1 MNHSFRSIWSETTGC
16 WVAVAETARAR
27 GKRSRS
33 ASCASRRA
41 AHAATCRTSLRIVVA
56 GVALAALSAGTAHAS
71 TCGGTAV
78 ANGGTCA
85 PGSFSPTVNDNLAGS
100 ATVSGG
106 DTIGVSGAW
115 TGAGG
120 DPGYTLT
127 PIGSTTIVSG
137 NPNQPLLSLGG
148 KTHNVSTPDSITG
161 TRTSVATYDSSAFA
175 ASTAG
180 TTQVPVYHD
189 VNGDQYVN
197 TRIGTV
203 AATGGTLNVS
213 IGNAANAPDAAG
225 NAIEMAAKQ
234 TDLTFADGTG
244 AAKSTVTWN
253 SRNQIRFTTGD
264 YLADGGAVGSRQLDV
279 PAYAGTFTAFDGSTW
294 KVTDATS
301 LAAYNDFLVRSVQSG
316 ALGSQ
321 AAYDSALGQAV
332 TFSQQSFQ
340 YQNNVSPGDKNTL
353 PIGFLSAMHG
363 TGANATLQIGKDG
376 QIDFRGVNTIDSSR
390 PSSRKTARTSSTTGA
405 CRATSRWCAC

>member
-1 MNHSFRSIWSETTGC
+1 M
-16 WVAVAETARAR
+16 
-27 GKRSRS
+27 
-33 ASCASRRA
+33 
-41 AHAATCRTSLRIVVA
+41 
-56 GVALAALSAGTAHAS
+56 
-71 TCGGTAV
+71 
-78 ANGGTCA
+78 
-85 PGSFSPTVNDNLAGS
+85 
-100 ATVSGG
+100 
-106 DTIGVSGAW
+106 
-115 TGAGG
+115 
-120 DPGYTLT
+120 
-127 PIGSTTIVSG
+127 
-137 NPNQPLLSLGG
+137 
-148 KTHNVSTPDSITG
+148 
-161 TRTSVATYDSSAFA
+161 
-175 ASTAG
+175 
-180 TTQVPVYHD
+180 
-189 VNGDQYVN
+189 
-197 TRIGTV
+197 
-203 AATGGTLNVS
+203 
-213 IGNAANAPDAAG
+213 
-225 NAIEMAAKQ
+225 
-234 TDLTFADGTG
+234 
-244 AAKSTVTWN
+244 
-253 SRNQIRFTTGD
+253 
-264 YLADGGAVGSRQLDV
+264 